1 MMLFVYVVAYILV
14 GINIARFVDRYV
26 FEFSETDDGVG
37 FALFWPLGVSIAI
50 AIGILMLIGNA
61 IEYGKE
67 GTPR

>member
-1 MMLFVYVVAYILV
+1 MILFVYVVAYILV

-26 FEFSETDDGVG
+26 SDDGVA

-50 AIGILMLIGNA
+50 AIGILMLIKNA
-61 IEYGKE
+61 IEYRKE

>member
-1 MMLFVYVVAYILV
+1 MILFVYVVAYILV

-26 FEFSETDDGVG
+26 FEFSETGDGVA

-50 AIGILMLIGNA
+50 AIGILMLIENA

>member
-14 GINIARFVDRYV
+14 GIIIARFVDRYV
-26 FEFSETDDGVG
+26 FKFSETGDGVA
-37 FALFWPLGVSIAI
+37 FALFWPVGASITI

-61 IEYGKE
+61 IAYRKE